1 MFLGQKGLELPRTA
15 LITTEGFRDVL
26 EIARQRRPEL
36 YNVFYTKPKPLVPRK
51 YRFTVSERI
60 DPWGKIIKPLDPGEV
75 EKLADKIREAGVEA
89 VAVSLLNSYTNSIHE
104 ELVGK
109 ILGEKL
115 RGTYIVLSSRVDP
128 EYREYERTSTTVVN
142 AVLMPVLSRYLRG
155 LEEELSNRKLYS
167 GTILVMKSDG
177 GFASSREAQQIPAAV
192 IESGPAAGVVAATY
206 YSRLL
211 GLDKVLSFDMGG
223 TTAKAATITGGEPLK
238 TSEFEVGGKANGGRI
253 IKGSGYPVRYPHID
267 LAEVSAGG
275 GTIAWVDE
283 AGHLRVGPLSAGS
296 DPGPVCYRRG
306 GTEPTV
312 TDANLLLGRLGEVLA
327 GGTIRLDRD
336 LAYKVFHEKIVEKTG
351 LGFEEAAYGV
361 LKLVNVRMA
370 RAVRIVTIERGL
382 DPREYTLI
390 AYGGAGPM
398 HAVELAEEL
407 GIKRVLVPVYPGLF
421 SALGLLLSDY
431 RYEYKKSIL
440 KTLGEIDP
448 VELEEKYE
456 FLEKEAYETLR
467 REGVDEKNIIIHRK
481 ADMRYKSQS
490 YELVVD
496 VPEYIDG
503 ETIGLLEKKFYEKH
517 RETYGYHVEDDEVV
531 LVNARITAIGVAKK
545 PKIIRRGIG
554 EWKKKHIADSSSIR
568 KTYFKSVGWI
578 ETPVYIREKLVP
590 GDIIEGP
597 AVVEEYDSTIIVP
610 PEWVLRVNEYY
621 FLEIVRGG
629 EG

>member
-89 VAVSLLNSYTNSIHE
+89 VAVSLLNSYANPIHE

-167 GTILVMKSDG
+167 ETILVMKSDG

-206 YSRLL
+206 YSRLF

-296 DPGPVCYRRG
+296 DPGPICYRRG

-312 TDANLLLGRLGEVLA
+312 TDANLLLGRLGETLA

-467 REGVDEKNIIIHRK
+467 REGVDEKNIIILRK

-496 VPEYIDG
+496 VPEYIDE

-545 PKIIRRGIG
+545 PKIMRREIR

-590 GDIIEGP
+590 
-597 AVVEEYDSTIIVP
+597 
-610 PEWVLRVNEYY
+610 
-621 FLEIVRGG
+621 
-629 EG
+629 